1 MKVSI
6 QEDMYEVMRALP
18 GDQGDRLARALLD
31 YGFTGE
37 QPERCNDPWYFAF
50 LAFAGR
56 IEMSAKSSAYGS
68 QGSRKRWGGDD
79 GEADRD
85 GGGDDPTMGSDE
97 PHDRGGEDP
106 IIGSG
111 EPYHGVSDVPHDRGG
126 EDPIIGSGEP
136 YHGVSDVP
144 HDRGGEDPIMVSGET
159 LPWGRDEPHDAENES
174 ESEKESESENESER
188 RGNAREVGVA
198 RDADVHDAS
207 VRFVSR
213 LNELTGSSFSPDS
226 AATLRLVSGRLRDGY
241 GADDLCS
248 VAEVKC
254 SQWKRD
260 QRMRGY
266 LRPETL
272 LRPTKFEGYLQEARA
287 ERGRASPFAAYD
299 VEPDLV
305 IGGD

>member
-79 GEADRD
+79 GEGDRD

-111 EPYHGVSDVPHDRGG
+111 EPHD
-126 EDPIIGSGEP
+126 
-136 YHGVSDVP
+136 GVSDVP
-144 HDRGGEDPIMVSGET
+144 HDRGGEDPIMGSGET

-188 RGNAREVGVA
+188 RGNAREAGVA

>member
-1 MKVSI
+1 
-6 QEDMYEVMRALP
+6 
-18 GDQGDRLARALLD
+18 
-31 YGFTGE
+31 
-37 QPERCNDPWYFAF
+37 
-50 LAFAGR
+50 
-56 IEMSAKSSAYGS
+56 
-68 QGSRKRWGGDD
+68 
-79 GEADRD
+79 
-85 GGGDDPTMGSDE
+85 MG
-97 PHDRGGEDP
+97 
-106 IIGSG
+106 
-111 EPYHGVSDVPHDRGG
+111 
-126 EDPIIGSGEP
+126 
-136 YHGVSDVP
+136 
-144 HDRGGEDPIMVSGET
+144 SGET
-159 LPWGRDEPHDAENES
+159 LPWGHDEPHDAENES
-174 ESEKESESENESER
+174 ESEKESESENESEG
-188 RGNAREVGVA
+188 RGNAREAGVA